1 MECDTSGAMVGEF
14 FGCLWS
20 DTGEE
25 MDIFIGMKGG
35 DVFWRSTLGSLKKRI
50 EDENNKRE

>member
-25 MDIFIGMKGG
+25 MDIFVGMKGG
-35 DVFWRSTLGSLKKRI
+35 DVFWRSTLGSLKKR
-50 EDENNKRE
+50 N